1 MNQFPNKYDLGREE
15 KITTCEASVSGTGVK
30 VKKGKAK
37 KQKLYPST
45 YIYEGPEGL
54 AEAVRE
60 LSKEAGAGESFYAL
74 VKIRPNRTTEEVT
87 TNKDGETKERSSL
100 EFDLLEICLPES
112 VEAEDKESDQESSGD
127 DNLDLNEALD
137 SAAKSLKIVRDTE
150 DTDEE

>member
-60 LSKEAGAGESFYAL
+60 LSKEAGAGESFYVLA
-74 VKIRPNRTTEEVT
+74 KIRPNRTTEEVT

-112 VEAEDKESDQESSGD
+112 VESEDVEENESSGD
-127 DNLDLNEALD
+127 DNLDLQESMD
-137 SAAKSLKIVRDTE
+137 SAAKSLKIVRDT
-150 DTDEE
+150 DDEE

>member
-1 MNQFPNKYDLGREE
+1 MNKDFPNSFDLGREE
-15 KITTCEASVSGTGVK
+15 KMITCEASVSEKGVK

-54 AEAVRE
+54 AESVRE

-112 VEAEDKESDQESSGD
+112 VEAEDEESDEESSGD
-127 DNLDLNEALD
+127 DNLDLQESMD
-137 SAAKSLKIVRDTE
+137 SAAKSLKIVRDT
-150 DTDEE
+150 DDEE

>member
-60 LSKEAGAGESFYAL
+60 LSKEAGAGESFYVLA
-74 VKIRPNRTTEEVT
+74 KIRPNRTTEEVT

-112 VEAEDKESDQESSGD
+112 VEAEDEESDQESSGD
-127 DNLDLNEALD
+127 DNLDLNEAMD
-137 SAAKSLKIVRDTE
+137 SAAKSLKIVRDT
-150 DTDEE
+150 DDEE